1 MSAHVCAIV
10 RACVRVRLPTGG
22 RVSFTCNIKRCIRP
36 CTRNSMRTQARTDS
50 HHVPPECSACQ
61 RLSVPDGHAAERKRP
76 TGMRPLRCHT
86 REMAFVVLQQ
96 QRRISRMPTD
106 EAEAKEVST
115 CISDALT
122 CRAPMQFYPTVL
134 YSPGRGIVLP
144 RVHRSNGPIKWRMRM
159 CCLGKHTCVGMAE
172 AAHLWGTGGEPPSLL

>member
-1 MSAHVCAIV
+1 MY
-10 RACVRVRLPTGG
+10 
-22 RVSFTCNIKRCIRP
+22 RP
-36 CTRNSMRTQARTDS
+36 S
-50 HHVPPECSACQ
+50 ECSTCQ
-61 RLSVPDGHAAERKRP
+61 RLSVPDGHAAERKSP

-134 YSPGRGIVLP
+134 YSPGCGIVLP

-159 CCLGKHTCVGMAE
+159 CCLGKPHLRRHGRSGASLGHRRGAAVSFVNRPRPKHPIRPGVRVG
-172 AAHLWGTGGEPPSLL
+172 AAI